1 MLRSSN
7 RPHPTQH
14 FPASPPTEQP
24 VERTAQP
31 VRLQA
36 LFEGAAS
43 GAPVLGR
50 EGSPTAQPVSSLP
63 QEGDD
68 WARDCDLFG
77 PGPAFPVSAAPVEGV
92 QDGVA
97 QSPSVEE
104 RMNQLTNVVQELARF
119 VTSGVATQSAQLQ
132 EGAAQGAPA
141 ASSSD
146 ALGTYK
152 LDAPRV
158 PLLKLRATS
167 AAPMGSGPPPD
178 SPSSS
183 SSSGSSSSGGEDK
196 PACRMCGSKKHH
208 EKDCPKLTANKRG
221 KTLQGVVQ
229 VAVEVPAVMVQTR
242 AHTGMQQ
249 SAQQLPRRP
258 LQSLRKKPSAS
269 SPLATLPFRP
279 RLRTRRKPE
288 DTSTKSSWQ

>member
-1 MLRSSN
+1 M
-7 RPHPTQH
+7 T
-14 FPASPPTEQP
+14 
-24 VERTAQP
+24 
-31 VRLQA
+31 
-36 LFEGAAS
+36 
-43 GAPVLGR
+43 
-50 EGSPTAQPVSSLP
+50 
-63 QEGDD
+63 
-68 WARDCDLFG
+68 
-77 PGPAFPVSAAPVEGV
+77 PVEGV
-92 QDGVA
+92 KDEVA

-119 VTSGVATQSAQLQ
+119 VTSGVATQSAQPP

-146 ALGTYK
+146 ALGAYK

-158 PLLKLRATS
+158 LLLRLRATD

-196 PACRMCGSKKHH
+196 PACRMCGSTKHH

-221 KTLQGVVQ
+221 KKGILHKVVQ

-249 SAQQLPRRP
+249 SAQQLPRKP
-258 LQSLRKKPSAS
+258 LQSRRKRPSAL
-269 SPLATLPFRP
+269 SP
-279 RLRTRRKPE
+279 
-288 DTSTKSSWQ
+288 